1 MKEQAG
7 RLAERAQLVGGN
19 RMELL
24 LFHLR
29 GRQSYGIN
37 VFKVKEIMPCPNL
50 TNLPHHDAIV
60 RGVASMRGETISVID
75 LGMAIGLRPIDNLKE
90 SVVIVTEYN
99 RVTQGFLVSKV
110 DKIVNL
116 NWKDVHPPP
125 KATGKDN
132 YLTAVT
138 ELNGSM
144 IEIIDVEKVISKV
157 HPVNERISKGVVDD
171 TLKLISSKYHVLVV
185 DDSGVARNQVIRC
198 LEEIGV
204 QTTGLANGLEAHN
217 YLRRI
222 VDSGKDIDDEIL
234 MIISDIEM
242 PEMDGYTLTTEI
254 RSDPDLSHLQILLH
268 TSLSGIFNEAM
279 VKKVGANDF
288 LAKYDADELAR
299 KVVNRINSLQQSEVV
314 EQG

>member
-1 MKEQAG
+1 MNQQAG

-24 LFHLR
+24 LFHLK

-37 VFKVKEIMPCPNL
+37 VFKVKEILPCPILNS
-50 TNLPHHDAIV
+50 LPQHNPIV
-60 RGVASMRGETISVID
+60 RGVANIRGETISVID
-75 LGMAIGLRPIDNLKE
+75 LSQAIGMGPLPDTRDN
-90 SVVIVTEYN
+90 VVIVTEYN

-125 KATGKDN
+125 AATGKDN

-138 ELNGSM
+138 ELNNTM
-144 IEIIDVEKVISKV
+144 IEIIDVEKVISEV

-171 TLKLISSKYHVLVV
+171 TLKLVASTYSVV
-185 DDSGVARNQVIRC
+185 VADDSSVARNQVIRC
-198 LEEIGV
+198 LEEVGV
-204 QTTGLANGLEAHN
+204 QTIGLENGKEVLAF
-217 YLRRI
+217 LEAL
-222 VDSGKDIDDEIL
+222 VESGKDVNDEIL

-242 PEMDGYTLTTEI
+242 PEMDGYTLTTEL
-254 RSDPDLSHLQILLH
+254 RAHPELNQLDILLH

-279 VKKVGANDF
+279 VKRVGADDF

-299 KVVNRINSLQQSEVV
+299 KVVNRIKAIEGQQTEPA
-314 EQG
+314 

>member
-1 MKEQAG
+1 MNEQAG
-7 RLAERAQLVGGN
+7 RLADRAQLVGGN

-37 VFKVKEIMPCPNL
+37 VFKVKEILPCPQL
-50 TNLPHHDAIV
+50 TNLPHHEPIV
-60 RGVASMRGETISVID
+60 RGVASIRGETISVID
-75 LGMAIGLRPIDNLKE
+75 LGMAIGLPKIPEPKE
-90 SVVIVTEYN
+90 GVVIVTEYN

-110 DKIVNL
+110 DRIVNL
-116 NWKDVHPPP
+116 NWKEVHPPP

-138 ELNGSM
+138 ELNGTM

-157 HPVNERISKGVVDD
+157 HPVNERISKGVIDD
-171 TLKLISSKYHVLVV
+171 TLKLISSKYHVLVI

-198 LEEIGV
+198 LDEVGV
-204 QTTGLANGLEAHN
+204 QTTGLSNGAEALR
-217 YLRRI
+217 YLRGI
-222 VDSGKDIDDEIL
+222 VDSGKAIEDEIL
-234 MIISDIEM
+234 LIISDIEM

-254 RSDPDLSHLQILLH
+254 RSDPDLSPLQILLH

-279 VKKVGANDF
+279 VKKVGANEF

-299 KVVNRINSLQQSEVV
+299 KVVKRINSLQQPELV
-314 EQG
+314 

>member
-1 MKEQAG
+1 MNQQAG

-24 LFHLR
+24 LFHLK

-37 VFKVKEIMPCPNL
+37 VFKVKEILPCPVLNS
-50 TNLPHHDAIV
+50 LPQHNPIV
-60 RGVASMRGETISVID
+60 RGVANIRGETISVID
-75 LGMAIGLRPIDNLKE
+75 LSQAIGMGPLPGTRDN
-90 SVVIVTEYN
+90 VVIVTEYN

-125 KATGKDN
+125 AATGKDN

-138 ELNGSM
+138 ELNNTM
-144 IEIIDVEKVISKV
+144 IEIIDVEKVISEV

-171 TLKLISSKYHVLVV
+171 TLKLVASTYSVV
-185 DDSGVARNQVIRC
+185 VADDSSVARNQVIRC
-198 LEEIGV
+198 LEEVGV
-204 QTTGLANGLEAHN
+204 QTIGLENGKEVLAF
-217 YLRRI
+217 LEAL
-222 VDSGKDIDDEIL
+222 VESGKDVNDEIL

-242 PEMDGYTLTTEI
+242 PEMDGYTLTTEL
-254 RSDPDLSHLQILLH
+254 RAHPELNQLDILLH

-279 VKKVGANDF
+279 VKRVGADDF

-299 KVVNRINSLQQSEVV
+299 KVVNRIKAIEGQQTEPA
-314 EQG
+314 

>member
-1 MKEQAG
+1 MTEQAG
-7 RLAERAQLVGGN
+7 RLVDRAQLVGGN

-50 TNLPHHDAIV
+50 TNLPHHIPIV
-60 RGVASMRGETISVID
+60 RGVANMRGETISIID
-75 LGMAIGLRPIDNLKE
+75 LGLAIGLPPIRDLSE

-99 RVTQGFLVSKV
+99 RITQGFLVTKV
-110 DKIVNL
+110 DRIVNL
-116 NWKDVHPPP
+116 NWQDVHPPP
-125 KATGKDN
+125 AGTGKDT

-138 ELNGSM
+138 EMEGKM
-144 IEIIDVEKVISKV
+144 VEIIDVEKVIAEV

-171 TLKLISSKYHVLVV
+171 TVKLISSSYHVLVV
-185 DDSGVARNQVIRC
+185 DDSAVARNQVIRC

-204 QTTGLANGLEAHN
+204 QTTGLANGKDALK
-217 YLRRI
+217 YLQSI
-222 VDSGKDIDDEIL
+222 VESGKEVSDEIL

-254 RSDPDLSHLQILLH
+254 RTDPNLSKMDILLH

-279 VKKVGANDF
+279 VKKVGADDF

-299 KVVNRINSLQQSEVV
+299 TVVGRIESIQPQAE
-314 EQG
+314 

>member
-1 MKEQAG
+1 MNQQAG

-24 LFHLR
+24 LFHLK

-37 VFKVKEIMPCPNL
+37 VFKVKEILPCPVLNS
-50 TNLPHHDAIV
+50 LPQHNPIV
-60 RGVASMRGETISVID
+60 RGVANIRGETISVID
-75 LGMAIGLRPIDNLKE
+75 LSQAIGMGALPDTREN
-90 SVVIVTEYN
+90 VVIVTEYN

-125 KATGKDN
+125 PATGKDN

-138 ELNGSM
+138 ELNNTM
-144 IEIIDVEKVISKV
+144 IEIIDVEKVISEV

-171 TLKLISSKYHVLVV
+171 TLKLVASTYNVVVV
-185 DDSGVARNQVIRC
+185 DDSSVARNQVIRC
-198 LEEIGV
+198 LEEVGV
-204 QTTGLANGLEAHN
+204 QTIGLENGKEVLTFLEA
-217 YLRRI
+217 L
-222 VDSGKDIDDEIL
+222 VESGKDVNDEIL

-242 PEMDGYTLTTEI
+242 PEMDGYTLTTEL
-254 RSDPDLSHLQILLH
+254 RAHPELNQLDILLH

-279 VKKVGANDF
+279 VKRVGADDF

-299 KVVNRINSLQQSEVV
+299 KVVNRIKAIEDQHIEPV
-314 EQG
+314 

>member
-1 MKEQAG
+1 MNEQAG

-37 VFKVKEIMPCPNL
+37 VFKVKEILPCPHL
-50 TNLPHHDAIV
+50 TNLPHHEPIV
-60 RGVASMRGETISVID
+60 RGVASIRGETISVID
-75 LGMAIGLRPIDNLKE
+75 LGMAIGLPPVKDLKDG
-90 SVVIVTEYN
+90 VVIVTEYN
-99 RVTQGFLVSKV
+99 RVTQGFLVTKV

-157 HPVNERISKGVVDD
+157 HPVNERVSKGVVDE
-171 TLKLISSKYHVLVV
+171 TLKLISSKYHVVVV

-198 LEEIGV
+198 LDEVGV
-204 QTTGLANGLEAHN
+204 QTTGLSNGLEALK
-217 YLRRI
+217 YLRSI
-222 VDSGKDIDDEIL
+222 VDSGKEVDDEVL

-254 RSDPDLSHLQILLH
+254 RSDPDLSRMQILLH

-279 VKKVGANDF
+279 VKKVGADDF

-299 KVVNRINSLQQSEVV
+299 KVVNRINSLQQV
-314 EQG
+314 EPA

>member
-1 MKEQAG
+1 MSEQAG

-37 VFKVKEIMPCPNL
+37 VFKVKEILPCPHL
-50 TNLPHHDAIV
+50 TNLPHHEPIV
-60 RGVASMRGETISVID
+60 RGVASIRGETISVID
-75 LGMAIGLRPIDNLKE
+75 LGMAIGLPPVSDLSE

-99 RVTQGFLVSKV
+99 RVTQGFLVAKV

-116 NWKDVHPPP
+116 NWQEVHPPP

-138 ELNGSM
+138 ELNGTM

-157 HPVNERISKGVVDD
+157 HPVNERVSKGVIDE

-198 LEEIGV
+198 LDEVGV
-204 QTTGLANGLEAHN
+204 QTTGLTNGLEALR
-217 YLRRI
+217 YLQRI
-222 VDSGKDIDDEIL
+222 VESGKDIEDEVL

-254 RSDPDLSHLQILLH
+254 RANPDLNRMQILLH

-299 KVVNRINSLQQSEVV
+299 KVVSRINSLQHTEASSD
-314 EQG
+314 G

>member
-1 MKEQAG
+1 MNQQAG

-24 LFHLR
+24 LFHLK

-37 VFKVKEIMPCPNL
+37 VFKVKEILPCPVLNS
-50 TNLPHHDAIV
+50 LPQHNPIV
-60 RGVASMRGETISVID
+60 RGVANIRGETISVID
-75 LGMAIGLRPIDNLKE
+75 LSQAIGMGPLPDTRDN
-90 SVVIVTEYN
+90 VVIVTEYN

-125 KATGKDN
+125 AATGKDN

-138 ELNGSM
+138 ELNNTM
-144 IEIIDVEKVISKV
+144 IEIIDVEKVISEV

-171 TLKLISSKYHVLVV
+171 TLKLVASTYSVV
-185 DDSGVARNQVIRC
+185 VADDSSVARNQVIRC
-198 LEEIGV
+198 LEEVGV
-204 QTTGLANGLEAHN
+204 QTIGLENGKEVLAF
-217 YLRRI
+217 LEAL
-222 VDSGKDIDDEIL
+222 VESGKDVNDEIL

-242 PEMDGYTLTTEI
+242 PEMDGYTLTTEL
-254 RSDPDLSHLQILLH
+254 RAHPELNQLDILLH

-279 VKKVGANDF
+279 VKRVGADDF

-299 KVVNRINSLQQSEVV
+299 KVVNRIKAIEGQQTEPA
-314 EQG
+314 